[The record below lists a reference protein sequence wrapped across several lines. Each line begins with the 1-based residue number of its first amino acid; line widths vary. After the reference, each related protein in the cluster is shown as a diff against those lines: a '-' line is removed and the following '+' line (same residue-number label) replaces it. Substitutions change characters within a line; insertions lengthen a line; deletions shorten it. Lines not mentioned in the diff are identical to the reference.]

1 MKRFRQIIL
10 FLIVGW
16 TAVACT
22 SPERTLV
29 VLSTNDIHA
38 KIQRFPQLAAA
49 VKACRDTAQVLLVDA
64 GDRWTGNAYVDMAP
78 ISGLPIVVLMNRLGY
93 DVATLGNHEFDRG
106 QAHLGRMID
115 SATFAVVCANVVS
128 DTCTFPQLPP
138 YAIVERG
145 GIRVG
150 VVGVVTNYEGH
161 GYPAGNAESYRG
173 LSFPDPQEAAIACA
187 AELRSQV
194 DFLVL
199 LSHLGDKRDRELLA
213 RTNDYDLLVGGHTHA
228 RIDTLLHG
236 TAMTQ
241 TGKDLRNVGVAAVHF
256 RGGRVVSMKTDV
268 VSLADYVADPEF
280 EREVANYYAD
290 ESLNRPV
297 GHFTNTADKRT
308 LAQWMSSSIARD
320 AKADIGLY
328 HIGGVRLDSISA
340 GGVGTAAIYNLEP
353 FESRVAVARMTP
365 ADMRRMIIAKYN
377 DTINTKE
384 AHRVDI
390 VASIPYTIVTDAADN
405 AIDVRFPTLRANRSY
420 RVALSDYIFK
430 NYNELHYAEGRIS
443 DRRVTDALFDALH
456 STSAL
461 QLDNAPLQ
469 NVVAL

>member
-1 MKRFRQIIL
+1 MERFRQIIL
-10 FLIVGW
+10 FWIVGLI
-16 TAVACT
+16 AVACT
-22 SPERTLV
+22 PQERTLV
-29 VLSTNDIHA
+29 ILSTNDIHA

-49 VKACRDTAQVLLVDA
+49 VKACRDTAQVVLVDA

-78 ISGLPIVVLMNRLGY
+78 ISGLPIVALMNRLKY
-93 DVATLGNHEFDRG
+93 DVVTLGNHEFDRG

-128 DTCTFPQLPP
+128 DTCAFPQLPP
-138 YAIVERG
+138 YTIVKRN
-145 GIRVG
+145 GIRIG
-150 VVGVVTNYEGH
+150 IVGVVTNYEGH
-161 GYPAGNAESYRG
+161 GHPAGNAENYRG
-173 LSFPDPQEAAIACA
+173 LTFPDPQEAAIARA
-187 AELRSQV
+187 AELRRQV
-194 DFLVL
+194 DFLIL

-213 RTNDYDLLVGGHTHA
+213 RTNDYDLLIGGHTHA
-228 RIDTLLHG
+228 QIDTLLYG

-241 TGKDLRNVGVAAVHF
+241 TGKDLRNVGVATIRF
-256 RGGRVVSMKTDV
+256 RGDRVVSMKTDI
-268 VSLADYVADPEF
+268 VSLAGYVAAPEF

-297 GHFTNTADKRT
+297 GHFTNTADKRG
-308 LAQWMSSSIARD
+308 LAQWMASSIARD
-320 AKADIGLY
+320 AKAEIGLY
-328 HIGGVRLDSISA
+328 HIGGVRLDSIPA

-384 AHRVDI
+384 ARRVDI

-405 AIDVRFPTLRANRSY
+405 AVDVRFPTLRENRSY

-430 NYNELHYAEGRIS
+430 NYKELHYTEGKIS
-443 DRRVTDALFDALH
+443 DRRVTDILFDVLH

-461 QLDNAPLQ
+461 QLNNTPLQ
-469 NVVAL
+469 NVATL